1 MIAVEKAPREEL
13 WLVNVGYEGNY
24 YFSSKKIAK
33 QYLVSKLGMTQ
44 RSNGATTSW
53 LLKGVKEIDAEAD
66 DWAFLREW
74 DVHTAFERGE

>member
-1 MIAVEKAPREEL
+1 MIVVEKAPREEL
-13 WLVNVGYEGNY
+13 WLVIVDSGTY

-44 RSNGATTSW
+44 RINGTTTEW
-53 LLKGVKEIDAEAD
+53 LPKGVKEIDAKAD

-74 DVHTAFERGE
+74 DVHTALERDE